1 MRKICAKAFDQNNCR
16 VNFLLLTEWPNSC
29 YFFPR
34 NCADRGWPHLGT
46 GVLFNTCT
54 PTNVSFFRISRAVSL
69 ASMRNK
75 GMVFFTGNITTARKL
90 AELMRSCAFFPFS
103 TELVKAIL

>member
-1 MRKICAKAFDQNNCR
+1 MRKICAKAFDQNNCQ

-29 YFFPR
+29 YFFPQ
-34 NCADRGWPHLGT
+34 NCTDTGWPHLGT

-54 PTNVSFFRISRAVSL
+54 PTNVSFFKIGRAVSL

-103 TELVKAIL
+103 TKLVKDIL